1 MKAYPIVR
9 VTWFPT
15 SVLAGL
21 LLVGMA
27 PTTAAQSVGPYMI
40 DGWNVDYDTDRC
52 YMVRATGDGQQGIEF
67 QLLEDGSDR
76 MLFMRRGWPLR
87 TGSTP
92 AHVTIGGQATT
103 SSANLSQS
111 EGELLVSVPIA
122 DSVIEGLANRT
133 VIGIE
138 LPELGVAADFDVGTI
153 AEARETMYECAMVL
167 L

>member
-1 MKAYPIVR
+1 MKAYPDAG
-9 VTWFPT
+9 VTWLLTCFFT
-15 SVLAGL
+15 GLVLI
-21 LLVGMA
+21 GMTPA
-27 PTTAAQSVGPYMI
+27 AAAQSIGPFMI
-40 DGWNVDYDTDRC
+40 DGWKVDYDSDRC
-52 YMVRATGDGQQGIEF
+52 FMVRATGDGQQGIEF

-133 VIGIE
+133 VIGLE

-153 AEARETMYECAMVL
+153 AEARENMYECAMVL